1 MKNTGL
7 LVGLA
12 VCFALPVA
20 ARAQQQ
26 STQKGESLSLAGSAD
41 RVQVIQSNGKYYV
54 DMESLAR
61 LMHGSISFQGS
72 QIVLTLAPGGA
83 TATQAQTQAAKPG
96 LSEGFLRAEIE
107 ALTAV
112 REWRISMVNAVQNN
126 APVADGWV
134 GGLRRTAES
143 KVQLAFAATATEPDR
158 SAAEL
163 LQGEYNNMQ
172 QMSDQLL
179 ALHVKDSYIP
189 PDTFNNNALDQ
200 KILGCARALG
210 SMAATKQFQD
220 EASCH

>member
-1 MKNTGL
+1 MRQVLSLASLAALVL
-7 LVGLA
+7 L
-12 VCFALPVA
+12 PITA
-20 ARAQQQ
+20 APQGSQQ
-26 STQKGESLSLAGSAD
+26 STQKNESLGLAGSSD

-61 LMHGSISFQGS
+61 LLHGSISFQGS
-72 QIVLTLAPGGA
+72 QIVLTLTQAGVS
-83 TATQAQTQAAKPG
+83 ATQAQAAKPE

-107 ALTAV
+107 ALTAI

-134 GGLRRTAES
+134 GGLRRSAES
-143 KVQLAFAATATEPDR
+143 KVQLAVAATATEPDR

-189 PDTFNNNALDQ
+189 PDTFENNALDQ
-200 KILGCARALG
+200 KILSCSRALG

-220 EASCH
+220 DASCH